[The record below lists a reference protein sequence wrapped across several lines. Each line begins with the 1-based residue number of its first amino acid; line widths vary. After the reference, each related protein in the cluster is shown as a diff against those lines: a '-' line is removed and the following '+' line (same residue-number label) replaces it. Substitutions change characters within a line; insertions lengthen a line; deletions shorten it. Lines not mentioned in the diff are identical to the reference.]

1 MTNKIKT
8 LTTKT
13 IGELWLKTSEL
24 VMKLGQKMMDDD
36 KEIKELLGLFLVA
49 ENPKPEDEIIKRF
62 GDHEWLAWMD
72 ENFFKEKEVP
82 ELGNAKSYA
91 VRLFNYGG
99 KGINQI
105 EKVIEKLKGK
115 PESKSA
121 TITTFMPLT
130 DTSYIPCVSL
140 LDFYI
145 RDGKLKLNVYARS
158 LDFGKKAY
166 GNLMALAKI
175 QKNVAKVLEKEVG
188 ELSIFVKSAHIY
200 QEEFDLMKKIIKEAH
215 E

>member
-1 MTNKIKT
+1 
-8 LTTKT
+8 
-13 IGELWLKTSEL
+13 
-24 VMKLGQKMMDDD
+24 
-36 KEIKELLGLFLVA
+36 
-49 ENPKPEDEIIKRF
+49 
-62 GDHEWLAWMD
+62 
-72 ENFFKEKEVP
+72 
-82 ELGNAKSYA
+82 
-91 VRLFNYGG
+91 
-99 KGINQI
+99 
-105 EKVIEKLKGK
+105 
-115 PESKSA
+115 
-121 TITTFMPLT
+121 MPLT